1 MAKATLE
8 VKLIFF
14 LIYDVLASLDKQQIS
29 AVDELSILLTHI
41 HRSKSPYL
49 YYRAKF

>member
-14 LIYDVLASLDKQQIS
+14 LIYDVLTSLDKQQIS
-29 AVDELSILLTHI
+29 AVDELSILLTPI
-41 HRSKSPYL
+41 PVQIPIPIL
-49 YYRAKF
+49 PF